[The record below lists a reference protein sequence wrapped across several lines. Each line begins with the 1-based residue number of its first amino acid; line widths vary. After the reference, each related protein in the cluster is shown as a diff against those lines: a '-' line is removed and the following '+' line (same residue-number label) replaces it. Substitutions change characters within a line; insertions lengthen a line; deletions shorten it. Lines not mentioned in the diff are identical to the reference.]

1 MSENLFCPVVRLL
14 LLVLSALAGGA
25 SHAQSASDEG
35 TSPLVL
41 AILGHDREAVERVLV
56 EDKDALER
64 RFVDRTPLM
73 WAAVDGDTAIVAKL
87 LGRKASVT
95 ATDARGYTSLML
107 AIEAGKKNHAI
118 LLLGAGSSLDH
129 VAIDGHHPASL
140 ASRRGWVGFGSG
152 LRKDYGKLSAS
163 EADGILLRAAETGDT
178 RLLRFAIQQGA
189 RGTRA
194 KAANGWT
201 PLMLAALGGHEKAF
215 DVLATKRHSLSV
227 RDRRITVV
235 DGISVV
241 DALLAGDAKRNPSK
255 LATMARVLK
264 TRSGDKKSFNSLGR
278 RLAARKVSSAQWLV
292 AIFAPEETANN
303 YRDIA
308 GLIPVPKV
316 RPSSNSSYVSKAA
329 LPAALLH
336 LSQAAPGWRGLQTTL
351 RDKGFYN
358 GRLDGSPGHQTLDA
372 LMSMM
377 VASIIS
383 TINNTWRTK
392 SGQLRN
398 PNSGS
403 YFLKTFD
410 EKTDLLRLFRFPGS
424 AGYPNECNDHFS
436 VSIGAR
442 DINISLGLRDWRV
455 FAAGD
460 WLQQRG
466 GTKGRRDAK
475 FLITLYECRISGRIQ
490 ERKISQTRLV
500 KSFDWKKISSL
511 ARIN

>member
-264 TRSGDKKSFNSLGR
+264 TRSGDKKGFDHPRFGIAIRRITTASDVVLYFGQPTEPVPASIALLSKTNTNWQSIQLMLRRNGLYDGAIDGVAGR
-278 RLAARKVSSAQWLV
+278 GTL
-292 AIFAPEETANN
+292 
-303 YRDIA
+303 A
-308 GLIPVPKV
+308 GL
-316 RPSSNSSYVSKAA
+316 
-329 LPAALLH
+329 
-336 LSQAAPGWRGLQTTL
+336 
-351 RDKGFYN
+351 
-358 GRLDGSPGHQTLDA
+358 
-372 LMSMM
+372 
-377 VASIIS
+377 
-383 TINNTWRTK
+383 
-392 SGQLRN
+392 
-398 PNSGS
+398 
-403 YFLKTFD
+403 
-410 EKTDLLRLFRFPGS
+410 
-424 AGYPNECNDHFS
+424 FS
-436 VSIGAR
+436 
-442 DINISLGLRDWRV
+442 L
-455 FAAGD
+455 AAGD
-460 WLQQRG
+460 WVTLIEAASRVGRKAARSPEQGQFRVWSGKINEREYRKFDYVERGRQGCPPYLSLQITKNEIRSTLQSKGWTLDLYTKLG
-466 GTKGRRDAK
+466 GREPKTRISLFTCSAEVGRKTRILSRLSVRFRRDWTS
-475 FLITLYECRISGRIQ
+475 IRN
-490 ERKISQTRLV
+490 LV
-500 KSFDWKKISSL
+500 QKL
-511 ARIN
+511 